1 MYDLDINEGYKLSVL
16 VKIKSNKI
24 LLVTIQLGDLFPMDY
39 VKVITK
45 KFQESAGQSFTSVNQ
60 FVQRK
65 VYCYEANRE
74 KVKNF

>member
-1 MYDLDINEGYKLSVL
+1 
-16 VKIKSNKI
+16 
-24 LLVTIQLGDLFPMDY
+24 MDY

-74 KVKNF
+74 KVKNFQDE